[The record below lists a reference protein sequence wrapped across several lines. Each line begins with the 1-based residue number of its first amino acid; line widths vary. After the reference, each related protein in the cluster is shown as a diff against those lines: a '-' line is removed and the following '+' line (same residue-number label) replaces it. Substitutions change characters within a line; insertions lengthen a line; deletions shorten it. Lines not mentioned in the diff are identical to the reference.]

1 MADSYTFGKSGTGH
15 FVMRFS
21 YHEIQY
27 ITITGLDAAPAAEV
41 RHLRAAVLGF
51 VSFGNRIS
59 IVWVRFGGRRCALL
73 FKLVKC

>member
-27 ITITGLDAAPAAEV
+27 ITITGLDAAPATQTDSAP
-41 RHLRAAVLGF
+41 A
-51 VSFGNRIS
+51 S
-59 IVWVRFGGRRCALL
+59 INS
-73 FKLVKC
+73 